1 MSTVLRR
8 IIDLGAGGGTRPG
21 STGDYRFDD
30 NRLYRRWAEA
40 GST

>member
-21 STGDYRFDD
+21 STGDYRFHD
-30 NRLYRRWAEA
+30 NRRYFAE
-40 GST
+40 TNTT